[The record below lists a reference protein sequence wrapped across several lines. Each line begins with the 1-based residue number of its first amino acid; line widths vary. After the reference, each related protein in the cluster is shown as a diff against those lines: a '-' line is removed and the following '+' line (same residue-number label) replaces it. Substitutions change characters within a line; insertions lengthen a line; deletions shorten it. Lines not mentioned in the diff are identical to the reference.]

1 MRRQPSGPPGRFAC
15 LCPSYYLC
23 MYVCAGKRWQSG
35 MLQAGCEMYRPDA
48 EITSFTVASEEEV
61 QFGCLERWRLE
72 FGSMA
77 GSCWRHL
84 REKTTKPMQR
94 KSARRATRQSIEN
107 FRVVIHVFRGADKV
121 ERKFH
126 HSLHMEW
133 PTATTNCC
141 SSYVDL
147 VIDFIYDE

>member
-1 MRRQPSGPPGRFAC
+1 MCWKKDGSLECSKLAVRCIDR
-15 LCPSYYLC
+15 
-23 MYVCAGKRWQSG
+23 
-35 MLQAGCEMYRPDA
+35 MLKSLPLQ
-48 EITSFTVASEEEV
+48 VASKEEV
-61 QFGCLERWRLE
+61 QFGRLERWRLE
-72 FGSMA
+72 HGNMA
-77 GSCWRHL
+77 LVGGNL
-84 REKTTKPMQR
+84 REKITKPMHR
-94 KSARRATRQSIEN
+94 KSARRATRQSIEI